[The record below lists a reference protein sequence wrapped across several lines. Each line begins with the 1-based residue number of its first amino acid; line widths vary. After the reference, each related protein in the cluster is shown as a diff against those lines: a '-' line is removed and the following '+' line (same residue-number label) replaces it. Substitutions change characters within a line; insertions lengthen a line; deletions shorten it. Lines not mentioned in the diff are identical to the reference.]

1 AIVPGDLIEISAGDI
16 IPADARVISATD
28 LLINQSALTGE
39 SIPAEKFVE
48 DKRADPEIFERE
60 NLLFMGTDV
69 LSGHG
74 RAVVLRTGS
83 ST

>member
-1 AIVPGDLIEISAGDI
+1 ERASYALKNMVKNRVNVIRNGSMDLIMQDAIVPGDLIEISAGDI

-48 DKRADPEIFERE
+48 
-60 NLLFMGTDV
+60 
-69 LSGHG
+69 
-74 RAVVLRTGS
+74 
-83 ST
+83 